1 MIVVTT
7 RNFPSSSSAAASF
20 VLVPLQIVLFLMQI
34 QNQSVHCQL
43 DSNIN
48 TLRYD
53 GEVNIG
59 KVAFPFYFVFPFFR
73 GTFLKTQYIWFF

>member
-7 RNFPSSSSAAASF
+7 RNFPSSSSF

-59 KVAFPFYFVFPFFR
+59 KIVLFILCIFFSASLASA
-73 GTFLKTQYIWFF
+73 TI

>member
-1 MIVVTT
+1 MSKSIIMIVVTT
-7 RNFPSSSSAAASF
+7 RNFPSSSAAAASF

-59 KVAFPFYFVFPFFR
+59 KVAFVLFRTHFFLEAH
-73 GTFLKTQYIWFF
+73 F

>member
-1 MIVVTT
+1 MILVTT
-7 RNFPSSSSAAASF
+7 RNFPSSSSF

-59 KVAFPFYFVFPFFR
+59 KVAFVLFHIHFFLEAH
-73 GTFLKTQYIWFF
+73 F

>member
-7 RNFPSSSSAAASF
+7 RNFPSSSSF

-59 KVAFPFYFVFPFFR
+59 KSVLFYLLLIFSSSI
-73 GTFLKTQYIWFF
+73 LHL

>member
-7 RNFPSSSSAAASF
+7 RNFPSSSSAASF

-59 KVAFPFYFVFPFFR
+59 KVAFVLFRIHFFLEAH
-73 GTFLKTQYIWFF
+73 F